1 MTIQTTVT
9 FNPKN
14 AKESLEATIQA
25 LQSAVDASAAGCDWH
40 ERTRK
45 ALSAPSGSP
54 RRLRRKPPRGRCV
67 KDGTSPTTQP
77 RWN

>member
-14 AKESLEATIQA
+14 AKESLEATVQA
-25 LQSAVDASAAGCDWH
+25 LQAAVDASPAGCDWH

-45 ALSAPSGSP
+45 ALSGLRGLRDDYAGN
-54 RRLRRKPPRGRCV
+54 RRV
-67 KDGTSPTTQP
+67 DGA
-77 RWN
+77 